1 MSQQTTEGSGA
12 LVYQSVLPVSK
23 QTVVMAGD
31 LIREHRR
38 RVGSRWRKASPGR
51 QALLVL
57 AVLRHDQRLQD
68 LAGGNGISAS
78 TLRRWVLELLGLL
91 AARAPRLDRVLA
103 RLRAA
108 GATLVLVDGTLV
120 RTRRRTGKANRRHYS
135 GKHKRHGLNFQALA
149 DTRGRLLWLSCAL
162 PGSTADIT
170 AARRHRLLDRLHAA
184 GLALGGDKGY
194 HGLHKDLRARA
205 ENPDRPDR
213 DQIVITPVK
222 AETNRPL
229 TAAEKISNSVFNGL
243 RCAVERAFATLKTWR
258 ILDKLRLNPRRATTL
273 LRALLV
279 LVQHH
284 QKPPHPTP

>member
-1 MSQQTTEGSGA
+1 M
-12 LVYQSVLPVSK
+12 SK
-23 QTVVMAGD
+23 QTVAMAGD
-31 LIREHRR
+31 LIRKHRR

-51 QALLVL
+51 QALLAL

-78 TLRRWVLELLGLL
+78 TLRRWVLELVSLL
-91 AARAPRLDRVLA
+91 AARAPRLGRVLD

-135 GKHKRHGLNFQALA
+135 GKHKRHGLNFQALT

-170 AARRHRLLDRLHAA
+170 AARRHRLLDRLAAA

-194 HGLHKDLRARA
+194 HGLHKDLRARRVIAA
-205 ENPDRPDR
+205 ENPDP
-213 DQIVITPVK
+213 IVITPVK

-229 TAAEKISNSVFNGL
+229 TDAEKISNSVFNGL
-243 RCAVERAFATLKTWR
+243 RCAVERAFAALKTWR
-258 ILDKLRLNPRRATTL
+258 ILDKLRLNPRHATRL

-279 LVQHH
+279 LVQYH
-284 QKPPHPTP
+284 QKTPHPTP

>member
-1 MSQQTTEGSGA
+1 M
-12 LVYQSVLPVSK
+12 SK

-31 LIREHRR
+31 LIRKHRR

-51 QALLVL
+51 QALLAL
-57 AVLRHDQRLQD
+57 AVLRHDQRLED
-68 LAGGNGISAS
+68 LAGGNGVSAS
-78 TLRRWVLELLGLL
+78 TLRRWVLELVSLL
-91 AARAPRLDRVLA
+91 AARAPRLDRALA

-135 GKHKRHGLNFQALA
+135 GKHKRHGLNVQALT
-149 DTRGRLLWLSCAL
+149 DTRGRLLWISCAL

-170 AARRHRLLDRLHAA
+170 AARRHNLLDRLRAA

-194 HGLHKDLRARA
+194 HGLHKDLRVLAA
-205 ENPDRPDR
+205 DTGDAGQG
-213 DQIVITPVK
+213 QIVITPVK

-229 TAAEKISNSVFNGL
+229 TDAEKLSNSVFNGL
-243 RCAVERAFATLKTWR
+243 RCAVERAFAALKTWR
-258 ILDKLRLNPRRATTL
+258 ILDKLRLNPRHATTL

-284 QKPPHPTP
+284 QKTPHPTP